1 KAVVPLPASQAAD
14 VLRANVLT
22 IIGATTRTELAP
34 LQVALPTPV
43 SSANYKDDL
52 LQQLI
57 VSLYFTRPGP
67 VAPGLETTGPNPI
80 LVKSTVL
87 APFQDQPPPLG
98 YQQFATDME
107 AVLAPL
113 GMRVMAGDLDVP
125 GGAKFWLLR
134 WQGNGLQVGFKPGG
148 MGFAPTPIATSLQ
161 SRQGIQPSLFTT
173 AGYNFQPDFFITNPL
188 NPTNMDMDSVL
199 SSFLTAVETFLSP
212 EYAIPAAIAAGPQVD
227 ACIAHKQT
235 LAQELAARVVPL
247 AETDADPAL
256 LAAATT
262 KYQQACLLD
271 LRNFYAVDADAAVN
285 VTVTAP
291 QTPPDLIVYGHFTL
305 PQGSDIMVSAGQSR
319 ISDTDPALA
328 VSLSARHKGWE
339 ASFELPT
346 DFRVEALELV
356 TGTIS
361 VTDPDEPSGQPRKYV
376 VGTWL
381 RFVTD
386 SDLDLTLAS
395 PPTIPLPLR
404 SYPAAPVLSAQ
415 SYAQI
420 PGTQL
425 ESVKSWSFDCTYLHQ
440 PAAQDTVHITA
451 ELNGPPKAVRLMATR
466 GLDLLDGLALFQAIY
481 PPISAEFDAHL
492 RLGTSGPTSTTL
504 DAITNFVLLVQCIAE
519 NFAYVPTGGNAL
531 GGPPGFKFALNEFA
545 TDGDPDW
552 QATLTAGANQV
563 SNWTCPLP
571 IVTIDQTPTGEV
583 PTADTVYQSKLVDP
597 VHNLYK
603 FYNGANDA
611 LTTVAAVGNSIRS
624 LQIQPL
630 DIVDWHSGRY
640 YLQIIRNETMPLAF
654 RYVTPVIGAKDAI
667 HPLIDNANADVD
679 LSGLPPIPYKNTP
692 PPPGSFGDFLAR
704 LYYALL
710 NGQIKDPNPPS
721 GGMRTEV
728 SLSYPLGP
736 AGPPGATPFPDVRVP
751 ITLQLVTTSFQ
762 FYPSAD
768 QAWAM
773 AQPVATAVTTWMQN
787 NNVTASQ
794 RPALY
799 ASAQFDVTVTVFS
812 AVSTTSLPMI
822 YLDGLYLALTK
833 VSG

>member
-1 KAVVPLPASQAAD
+1 M
-14 VLRANVLT
+14 
-22 IIGATTRTELAP
+22 
-34 LQVALPTPV
+34 
-43 SSANYKDDL
+43 
-52 LQQLI
+52 
-57 VSLYFTRPGP
+57 
-67 VAPGLETTGPNPI
+67 ETT
-80 LVKSTVL
+80 
-87 APFQDQPPPLG
+87 
-98 YQQFATDME
+98 
-107 AVLAPL
+107 LAPL

-134 WQGNGLQVGFKPGG
+134 WQGNGLQVGFQPGG

-161 SRQGIQPSLFTT
+161 SRQSPTGGIQPSLFTQ
-173 AGYNFQPDFFITNPL
+173 AGYNFQPDFFIASPL
-188 NPTNMDMDSVL
+188 NPANMDMDSVL
-199 SSFLTAVETFLSP
+199 SGFLTAVETFLSP
-212 EYAIPAAIAAGPQVD
+212 QYAIPAAIAAAPQVD
-227 ACIAHKQT
+227 TCIAQKQT
-235 LAQELAARVVPL
+235 LAQKLAARVVPL
-247 AETDADPAL
+247 SDAAADPAL

-271 LRNFYAVDADAAVN
+271 LRNFYAVDADAALN

-305 PQGSDIMVSAGQSR
+305 PQGSDIIVSAGQSR
-319 ISDTDPALA
+319 ISDTGPALA

-339 ASFELPT
+339 SSFQLPT

-361 VTDPDEPSGQPRKYV
+361 VTDPDEPAGKPRKYV

-395 PPTIPLPLR
+395 PPTVPLPLR
-404 SYPAAPVLSAQ
+404 SYPSAPVLSAQ
-415 SYAQI
+415 GYSQLA
-420 PGTQL
+420 GTKL
-425 ESVKSWSFDCTYLHQ
+425 DSVKSWSFDCTYLHQ

-451 ELNGPPKAVRLMATR
+451 ELNGPPQRRRLMATQ
-466 GLDLLDGLALFQAIY
+466 GIDLLDGLALFQAIY
-481 PPISAEFDAHL
+481 PAISAEFDAHL

-504 DAITNFVLLVQCIAE
+504 DAITNFVLLVRCIAE
-519 NFAYVPTGGNAL
+519 NFNYVPTGGSAV

-545 TDGDPDW
+545 TDTDADW
-552 QATLTAGANQV
+552 QATLTADANQV

-571 IVTIDQTPTGEV
+571 VVAIDQTPTGQV
-583 PTADTVYQSKLVDP
+583 PSADTVYQSKVVSP
-597 VHNLYK
+597 TNPTLYK
-603 FYNGANDA
+603 FYNGSGQT
-611 LTTVAAVGNSIRS
+611 LPVLAAVGNSSRM

-640 YLQIIRNETMPLAF
+640 YLQIVRNETMPLAF
-654 RYVTPVIGAKDAI
+654 RYVTPVVGAKDAV

-679 LSGLPPIPYKNTP
+679 LSTLMPIIYTPPG

-728 SLSYPLGP
+728 SLSYPLTP
-736 AGPPGATPFPDVRVP
+736 AGPPGSTPLPDVRVP
-751 ITLQLVTTSFQ
+751 IVLQLVTSGFQ
-762 FYPSAD
+762 FYPTPD

-773 AQPVATAVTTWMQN
+773 AQPVATAVTTWMQT
-787 NNVTASQ
+787 NNVNASA
-794 RPALY
+794 RAGLY
-799 ASAQFDVTVTVFS
+799 ASGKLDVTVTVFS
-812 AVSTTSLPMI
+812 AVTQASLPMI
-822 YLDGLYLALTK
+822 YLDGLYVELSGLA
-833 VSG
+833 G